1 MRRQRLGAGLA
12 REAILS
18 EMWTQPRAWLSV
30 RDLSG
35 YFEGAGVPMADSVI
49 RRALVKLE
57 EDGLI
62 DSTQI
67 AERRGVYNEWGDYK
81 GYARTYKVW
90 NYRLRASFEMS
101 REELAEVV
109 RLKRE
114 GKLP

>member
-30 RDLSG
+30 QNLSG
-35 YFEGAGVPMADSVI
+35 YFEGDGVPMADSTI

-57 EDGLI
+57 EDDLI
-62 DSTQI
+62 ESMQI
-67 AERRGVYNEWGDYK
+67 AERRGVYTEWGDYA
-81 GYARTYKVW
+81 GYARTTKVW
-90 NYRLRASFEMS
+90 NYRLRAVATMS
-101 REELAEVV
+101 REELDEVI